1 MNSSLNLKIS
11 LNSSSVSRSLV
22 FAICLVADLTHCY
35 PRDLEFICEYQ
46 LRAIG
51 GSDGFEKFKSEI
63 CLFKPEK
70 KCIGDHVLILCVK
83 DMVREDKNYEEAS
96 FEFYLKIHNF
106 NEDKQEDI
114 KVEKCGVHKETRLEI
129 LPFLRRSNL
138 SIMSYKVIASIIL
151 KVAFSVPLLIV
162 NLQIVNPSQIV
173 GCGLQHKETKA
184 AEGTKTAAQGLEHAI
199 AGSRIY
205 VVRPGDDVKHL
216 REVKDCVLLEF
227 LKTSHRYALLISF
240 NTNLKSFS
248 KLFVVFGP

>member
-114 KVEKCGVHKETRLEI
+114 KVEKCGVHI
-129 LPFLRRSNL
+129 H
-138 SIMSYKVIASIIL
+138 
-151 KVAFSVPLLIV
+151 
-162 NLQIVNPSQIV
+162 
-173 GCGLQHKETKA
+173 LQHKETKA